1 MWSSVWMK
9 CTVTWTVILAATWR
23 LRMIRDEYWTW
34 WKSDWPFSST
44 PTILY
49 CSCTAPRLPYSLSMS
64 SVTCSIGDNSLTA
77 AQIFEPINWQKI
89 YYTTRLH
96 PFNGLF
102 SRTTWSKRW
111 WGGSGISCTICKSF
125 ATRFRQYTSTSPLS
139 FLQARCPFCHPT
151 NSVKALK
158 ICLHKKQFLVINHH
172 DKD

>member
-1 MWSSVWMK
+1 MLLCYAILRLWWTKMNISGSRMFKAQFTMWSTVWMK

-64 SVTCSIGDNSLTA
+64 SVTCNIGDNSLTA
-77 AQIFEPINWQKI
+77 VAQIFKPINWQKI

-102 SRTTWSKRW
+102 FKDNLEQEMTGWQW
-111 WGGSGISCTICKSF
+111 HHLDYMQIICT
-125 ATRFRQYTSTSPLS
+125 
-139 FLQARCPFCHPT
+139 
-151 NSVKALK
+151 
-158 ICLHKKQFLVINHH
+158 
-172 DKD
+172 